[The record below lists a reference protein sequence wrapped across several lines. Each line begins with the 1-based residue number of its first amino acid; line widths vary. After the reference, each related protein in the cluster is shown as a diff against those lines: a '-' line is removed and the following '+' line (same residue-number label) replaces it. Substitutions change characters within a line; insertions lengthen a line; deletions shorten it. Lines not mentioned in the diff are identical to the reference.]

1 MKTVRILRATLFA
14 AAAMLAFAALGEHV
28 MRLPAKGRK
37 ERIDNVRIEEPY
49 SSGRLCFRA
58 QNPKTKAV
66 YSVYET
72 PQAPAAAL
80 EEIAASMIAKGW
92 AVVNETASL
101 ILFEA
106 KNGKCAVAMAYEKDG
121 ATLAAILLQR

>member
-1 MKTVRILRATLFA
+1 MKTARIMRVTLLAAVAT
-14 AAAMLAFAALGEHV
+14 LAFAALGEHV

-49 SSGRLCFRA
+49 SSGRLRFRA
-58 QNPKTKAV
+58 QNPKTKAI

-72 PQAPAAAL
+72 VQAPAAAL

-92 AVVNETASL
+92 VVVNETASL
-101 ILFEA
+101 VLFES
-106 KNGKCAVAMAYEKDG
+106 KGGKCAAAMAYEKDG
-121 ATLAAILLQR
+121 ATIAAILMQ